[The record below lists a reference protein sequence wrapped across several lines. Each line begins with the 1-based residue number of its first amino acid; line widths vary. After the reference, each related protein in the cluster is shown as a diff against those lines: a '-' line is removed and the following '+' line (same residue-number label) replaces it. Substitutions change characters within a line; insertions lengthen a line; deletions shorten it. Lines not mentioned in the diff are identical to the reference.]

1 MMRAEEMNLIARKLI
16 IALACSGIVT
26 VGCGAAPE
34 EGSGGS
40 DSETETETETET
52 DTDGTTGDPTTTTGA
67 PTTEGP
73 SGTETMGTSGN
84 TTDETTDD
92 PTTEDPTTEDPTT
105 EDPTTEDPTTE
116 DPTTE
121 DPTTED
127 PTDTDP
133 TTEDPTTEDPTT
145 GGNACDELIVEE
157 IGAEDAILTGD
168 WDLIMS
174 MQMAEGMVA
183 VWPMGAE
190 EGTVTWEYDAPCA
203 DSWHVWVRMFDQG
216 EFDSSFVLVD
226 GAPDG
231 WAVTEVDCSDNGQN
245 YRWGELNWRDPQ
257 ADVCDYVEDPWFQDW
272 DAGVHE
278 VTFAYRESPA
288 ISRLIFTND
297 PNFTP

>member
-1 MMRAEEMNLIARKLI
+1 MSMMRAEEMNLIARKLI

-105 EDPTTEDPTTE
+105 EDPTT
-116 DPTTE
+116 
-121 DPTTED
+121 
-127 PTDTDP
+127 
-133 TTEDPTTEDPTT
+133 

-168 WDLIMS
+168 WALIMS

-203 DSWHVWVRMFDQG
+203 DSWHVWIRMFDQD

-257 ADVCDYVEDPWFQDW
+257 ADVCDYVEDPWVQDW